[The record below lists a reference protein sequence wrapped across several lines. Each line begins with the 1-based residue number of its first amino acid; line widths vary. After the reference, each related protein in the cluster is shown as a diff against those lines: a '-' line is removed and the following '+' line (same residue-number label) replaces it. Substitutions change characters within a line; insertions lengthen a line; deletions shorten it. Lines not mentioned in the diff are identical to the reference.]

1 MFQLNITEEKVTE
14 KTSNDDIKSEKDV
27 KQSIHVG
34 PEVKCDK
41 IDIVQTNNSYDCI
54 CCVCTKK
61 VSTMKNNFIK
71 I

>member
-1 MFQLNITEEKVTE
+1 MSQINNKEEKLTE
-14 KTSNDDIKSEKDV
+14 KISNDDMKSEKGV
-27 KQSIHVG
+27 KQDQSIHVG

-61 VSTMKNNFIK
+61 VSTIKNNL
-71 I
+71 